1 MLLRGPPGIGKT
13 TLWRAAVARSRA
25 AGFRVLVTRPAEEE
39 MPLALV
45 GLVDLFE
52 PASVDPD
59 QLLADG
65 DPFARGRV
73 VLEELRRLAS
83 AVPTVVAIDDLQW
96 LDAASARAL
105 RYALRRLVV
114 EPVGIVATLR
124 VESVGADDSLSLALA
139 LPPERLDAVDVAP
152 LSLGAIRNLLGENVA
167 SISRPMLRRIHETSG
182 GNPLYALELA
192 RAALDS
198 G

>member
-1 MLLRGPPGIGKT
+1 RPDNCGVADAVVPAVGGEPQVVGRWGELASLDAFVAALPAGPRAMLLRGPPGIGKT

-25 AGFRVLVTRPAEEE
+25 AGVRGLGTRPAEAGV
-39 MPLALV
+39 PRARVRVVALLA
-45 GLVDLFE
+45 

-114 EPVGIVATLR
+114 EPV
-124 VESVGADDSLSLALA
+124 
-139 LPPERLDAVDVAP
+139 
-152 LSLGAIRNLLGENVA
+152 
-167 SISRPMLRRIHETSG
+167 
-182 GNPLYALELA
+182 
-192 RAALDS
+192 
-198 G
+198 